1 PWPAESPRQSAAPSL
16 SAVGRC
22 SAKGQNSGDAARD
35 QSNDRGIAREREQA
49 TSSLATQ
56 EVAQAGARWDCERG
70 AACAARLR
78 VELRPLI
85 EKRQR
90 PGDTFQRFALRVDAP
105 TPR

>member
-56 EVAQAGARWDCERG
+56 EVAQAGAGGCSHRG
-70 AACAARLR
+70 AGCAARPR
-78 VELRPLI
+78 VERRPLI

-90 PGDTFQRFALRVDAP
+90 PGDTFQRVGLRGGGP
-105 TPR
+105 